1 MSQWINKKVCEV
13 RSCCIYY
20 LIKKYIQ
27 GQWDGQVDK
36 SAAARPDD
44 LSSISKNMME
54 KDKQLPQVILSPAYA
69 HAMSHT
75 EISYNKLIS

>member
-1 MSQWINKKVCEV
+1 M
-13 RSCCIYY
+13 
-20 LIKKYIQ
+20 
-27 GQWDGQVDK
+27 DK

-69 HAMSHT
+69 HTMSHT